1 MRMFLTIRC
10 FRVILYKCVFQGD
23 FITMDMAVLDDLV
36 LAALDAPV
44 KANFDALYNLLSK
57 EAEVPAEAGNVLNTL
72 WEGLIAELNPEA
84 AVFCFKA
91 AALVLPESELFRKVL
106 VNSATTLL
114 PPYLG
119 RPPIMRAI
127 GVRDDKLK
135 SQEIA
140 ARWVKL
146 QQLKNGT
153 IVFLPGNKRWGVIGT
168 IDNINGTVIINA
180 FSGIGVNSATPLET
194 VLKEAVLLAP
204 GPELN
209 KLVSTTGNMPTCAG
223 FQTIVKRR
231 AILPVDDET
240 LKEMA
245 MAGCARNMNP
255 AAFAQ
260 YWQCDEASAN
270 TVAVRTGSG
279 ERRSCNGRSLQE
291 ITNLLAA
298 EAAAGDNAKF
308 SDEDCALFEKFFTQL
323 KPETAKRDAKL
334 LAVAVAGIASR
345 MTPENLE
352 KTIAPLQNKATFW
365 PATPAK
371 ASYDVLSVWGD
382 IPAKSLEDLAAAT
395 AIGFD
400 EEYLAD
406 CAQVLPLKALNSICP
421 RIDYDLL
428 FDVAV
433 KLRRCSSDL
442 LLWIWK
448 NRKKHKHDDLLSL
461 VNIENVC
468 RSLNVTEEPPRIW
481 NASLRE
487 LRTALMDKSDFQQF
501 LLENCSGV
509 EEFSIVLQGAI
520 FLGPRDR
527 QSLLA
532 KMARN
537 SEVLREYLENG
548 AAHKLINAN
557 AKKEDSL
564 SAPKETAEFTS
575 ALSRQRMQDELD
587 DLINVQIPE
596 NREALKTARAHGD
609 FRENAEFDA
618 AKERRNFL
626 RRRREE
632 LEHDLGTIQAMLM
645 KDVAVDKTAV
655 IGCVVD
661 VEFSDTGKDTYYL
674 LGARDGDP
682 DKKYLSYRSRLGA
695 AILGHTVGDNF
706 AVPGD
711 RKCKLCA
718 VKALPA
724 ELIAELDA

>member
-1 MRMFLTIRC
+1 
-10 FRVILYKCVFQGD
+10 
-23 FITMDMAVLDDLV
+23 MDMAVLEDLV
-36 LAALDAPV
+36 LTALDAPN
-44 KANFDALYNLLSK
+44 KANFDALYNNLAK
-57 EAEVPAEAGNVLNTL
+57 EADMPAEAGSVLGTL
-72 WEGLIAELNPEA
+72 WEGLIEKLNPEA
-84 AVFCFKA
+84 AVFCFRA
-91 AALVLPESELFRKVL
+91 AELQLPESELFRKVL

-114 PPYLG
+114 PPYLS

-127 GVRDDKLK
+127 GVRDEKLK
-135 SQEIA
+135 TQEIA

-146 QQLKNGT
+146 QLLKNNT
-153 IVFLPGNKRWGVIGT
+153 VVFLPGTKRWGVIGT
-168 IDNINGTVIINA
+168 IDNINGTVIVNA
-180 FSGIGVNSATPLET
+180 FSGIGLNSATPLDI

-209 KLVSTTGNMPTCAG
+209 KLVATTGNMPTCTT
-223 FQTIVKRR
+223 FHTIIKRR
-231 AILPVDDET
+231 ALLPVSEENI
-240 LKEMA
+240 KEMA
-245 MAGCARNMNP
+245 LAGCGRNMTP

-260 YWQCDEASAN
+260 YWQSEEGGSAAAAPTAAAAS
-270 TVAVRTGSG
+270 

-291 ITNLLAA
+291 ICDLLQE
-298 EAAAGDNAKF
+298 EANNDPGEYSDADTELFVSFF
-308 SDEDCALFEKFFTQL
+308 SKL
-323 KPETAKRDAKL
+323 KPEPAKRSPKL
-334 LAVAVAGIASR
+334 LAMDISGIALR
-345 MTPENLE
+345 MNNANLAKVIE
-352 KTIAPLQNKATFW
+352 PMRTKASFW
-365 PATPAK
+365 PESPLK
-371 ASYDVLSVWGD
+371 ASFETLSVWGD
-382 IPAKSLEDLAAAT
+382 LPAKNLEGLAQAT
-395 AIGFD
+395 IIAFD
-400 EEYLAD
+400 DEYLTE
-406 CAQVLPLKALNSICP
+406 CALVLPLKALNSICALLDAEQLYATAKHS
-421 RIDYDLL
+421 RCSCDLL
-428 FDVAV
+428 M
-433 KLRRCSSDL
+433 
-442 LLWIWK
+442 WIWK
-448 NRKKHKHDDLLSL
+448 NRKKHKHNELLSL

-468 RSLNVTEEPPRIW
+468 RALNVTEEPPRAW
-481 NASLRE
+481 NAALRE
-487 LRTALMDKSDFQQF
+487 LKTSLMDKSDFQQF
-501 LLENCSGV
+501 LLENCPGV
-509 EEFSIVLQGAI
+509 EEFAIVLQGAT

-537 SEVLREYLENG
+537 SEALREYLENG

-632 LEHDLGTIQAMLM
+632 LEHDLATVQAMLM
-645 KDVAVDKTAV
+645 KNVSVDNTAV
-655 IGCVVD
+655 IGSVVE
-661 VEFSDTGKDTYYL
+661 VEFSDTGKETFYL

-695 AILGHTVGDNF
+695 AILGHSVNDTF
-706 AVPGD
+706 EVPGN
-711 RKCKLCA
+711 RTCKLCA

>member
-1 MRMFLTIRC
+1 
-10 FRVILYKCVFQGD
+10 
-23 FITMDMAVLDDLV
+23 MDMAVLEDLV
-36 LAALDAPV
+36 LTALDAPV
-44 KANFDALYNLLSK
+44 KANFDALYNKLSK
-57 EAEVPAEAGNVLNTL
+57 EAEIPAEAGSILSTL
-72 WEGLIAELNPEA
+72 WEGLIEKLNPEA
-84 AVFCFKA
+84 AVFCFRA
-91 AALVLPESELFRKVL
+91 AELQLPESELFRKVL

-114 PPYLG
+114 PPYLS

-127 GVRDDKLK
+127 GVRDEKLK
-135 SQEIA
+135 VQEVA

-146 QQLKNGT
+146 QLLKNGT
-153 IVFLPGNKRWGVIGT
+153 IVFLPGTKRWGVIGT
-168 IDNINGTVIINA
+168 IDNINGTVIVNA
-180 FSGIGVNSATPLET
+180 FSGIGLNSATPLDI

-209 KLVSTTGNMPTCAG
+209 KLVSTTGTMPTYTG
-223 FQTIVKRR
+223 FHNIIKRR
-231 AILPVDDET
+231 ALIPLTEET
-240 LKEMA
+240 IKEMA
-245 MAGCARNMNP
+245 LAGCARNMTP

-260 YWQCDEASAN
+260 YWQSEDGN
-270 TVAVRTGSG
+270 AVGAADAPVSG

-291 ITNLLAA
+291 ICDLLQEEANNNPGEYSDA
-298 EAAAGDNAKF
+298 ET
-308 SDEDCALFEKFFTQL
+308 ELFVKFFTQL
-323 KPETAKRDAKL
+323 KPEPAKRNPKL
-334 LAVAVAGIASR
+334 LAMDISGIALR
-345 MTPENLE
+345 MSSANLS
-352 KTIAPLQNKATFW
+352 KVIP
-365 PATPAK
+365 PMRAK
-371 ASYDVLSVWGD
+371 ASFWPESPLKAPYDALSIWGD
-382 IPAKSLEDLAAAT
+382 LPAKNLEGLARAT
-395 AIGFD
+395 IIAFD
-400 EEYLAD
+400 DEYLTE
-406 CAQVLPLKALNSICP
+406 CALVLPLKALNSICTLLDAEQIYDVAKSS
-421 RIDYDLL
+421 RCSCDLL
-428 FDVAV
+428 M
-433 KLRRCSSDL
+433 
-442 LLWIWK
+442 WIWK
-448 NRKKHKHDDLLSL
+448 NRKKHKHNKLLSL

-468 RSLNVTEEPPRIW
+468 RALNVTEEPPRAW
-481 NASLRE
+481 NAALRE
-487 LRTALMDKSDFQQF
+487 LKTSLMDKSDFQEY
-501 LLENCSGV
+501 LLENCPGV
-509 EEFSIVLQGAI
+509 EEFALVLQGAT

-537 SEVLREYLENG
+537 SESLREYLENG

-564 SAPKETAEFTS
+564 SAPKETTEFTS

-632 LEHDLGTIQAMLM
+632 LEHDLATIQAMLM
-645 KDVAVDKTAV
+645 KTVTVNDTAV
-655 IGCVVD
+655 IGSVVD

-695 AILGHTVGDNF
+695 AILGHSVNDTF
-706 AVPGD
+706 EVPGN
-711 RKCKLCA
+711 RTCKLCA

>member
-1 MRMFLTIRC
+1 
-10 FRVILYKCVFQGD
+10 
-23 FITMDMAVLDDLV
+23 MDMAVLEDLV

-44 KANFDALYNLLSK
+44 KANFDALYNQLSK
-57 EAEVPAEAGNVLNTL
+57 DAAIPAEAGSVLNTL
-72 WEGLIAELNPEA
+72 WEGLIEKLNPEA
-84 AVFCFKA
+84 AVFCFRA
-91 AALVLPESELFRKVL
+91 AELQLPESDLFRKVL

-114 PPYLG
+114 PPYLS

-127 GVRDDKLK
+127 GVRDEKLK
-135 SQEIA
+135 VQEIA
-140 ARWVKL
+140 SRWVKL
-146 QQLKNGT
+146 QLLKNGN
-153 IVFLPGNKRWGVIGT
+153 IVFLPGSKRWGVIGT
-168 IDNINGTVIINA
+168 IDNINASVIVNA

-209 KLVSTTGNMPTCAG
+209 KLVSTTGSMPNYTG
-223 FQTIVKRR
+223 FHTIIKRR
-231 AILPVDDET
+231 ALLPVSEEII
-240 LKEMA
+240 KEMA
-245 MAGCARNMNP
+245 LAGCARNMTP

-260 YWQCDEASAN
+260 YWQSEESSAAASA
-270 TVAVRTGSG
+270 APAAG

-291 ITNLLAA
+291 ICDLLQDEA
-298 EAAAGDNAKF
+298 ENNPGEY
-308 SDEDCALFEKFFTQL
+308 SDADTELFVKFFTQL
-323 KPETAKRDAKL
+323 KPETAKRNPKL
-334 LAVAVAGIASR
+334 LAMDISGIALR
-345 MTPENLE
+345 MSAANLAKVIE
-352 KTIAPLQNKATFW
+352 PMRSKAAFW
-365 PATPAK
+365 PAEPAK
-371 ASYDVLSVWGD
+371 ASYDELSLWGD
-382 IPAKSLEDLAAAT
+382 LPAKNLEGLAKAT
-395 AIGFD
+395 IIAFD
-400 EEYLAD
+400 DEYLTD
-406 CAQVLPLKALNSICP
+406 CALVLPLKALNSICALLDIDQLCDVAKRVP
-421 RIDYDLL
+421 RCSCDLL
-428 FDVAV
+428 M
-433 KLRRCSSDL
+433 
-442 LLWIWK
+442 WIWK
-448 NRKKHKHDDLLSL
+448 NRKKHKNDELLSL

-468 RSLNVTEEPPRIW
+468 RALNVTEEPPRAW
-481 NASLRE
+481 NAALRE
-487 LRTALMDKSDFQQF
+487 LKTSLMDKSDFQQY
-501 LLENCSGV
+501 LLENCPGV
-509 EEFSIVLQGAI
+509 EEFAIVLQGAT

-537 SEVLREYLENG
+537 SESLREYLENG

-557 AKKEDSL
+557 AKKGESL

-645 KDVAVDKTAV
+645 KDVTVENTAV
-655 IGCVVD
+655 IGCVVE
-661 VEFSDTGKDTYYL
+661 VEFSDSGKDSFFL

-695 AILGHTVGDNF
+695 AILGHNVGDSF
-706 AVPGD
+706 EVPGN
-711 RKCKLCA
+711 RQCKLCA